1 MVTKNRNP
9 DPAHAGTGQSGS
21 GGGGGMMLG
30 HLAFGV
36 ICGGTA
42 ALYGLSFGLSGPGLF
57 LAYSLGGNAG
67 LLLSLSLATPPQGAP
82 S

>member
-1 MVTKNRNP
+1 
-9 DPAHAGTGQSGS
+9 
-21 GGGGGMMLG
+21 MLG

-42 ALYGLSFGLSGPGLF
+42 ALYGLSFGLSGLGLF

-67 LLLSLSLATPPQGAP
+67 LLLSLSLASPPQGAP

>member
-21 GGGGGMMLG
+21 GGGVMLG

-42 ALYGLSFGLSGPGLF
+42 ALYGLSFGLSGLGLF

-67 LLLSLSLATPPQGAP
+67 LLLSLSLAGAPQGAP

>member
-1 MVTKNRNP
+1 
-9 DPAHAGTGQSGS
+9 
-21 GGGGGMMLG
+21 MMLG

-42 ALYGLSFGLSGPGLF
+42 ALYGLSFGLSGLGLF

-67 LLLSLSLATPPQGAP
+67 LLLSLSLAGAPQGAP